1 MVRTNRKTTT
11 TAALGHLNLNE
22 LHESSKYFVRLPPVY
37 RAVLLGASPASQ
49 HLCVRTPVR
58 VLLQCLLRGQLHDAC
73 EGSGRCSRCRVGRK
87 PDIFL
92 CCLVALCSPLVLFY
106 YSLAFVFSL

>member
-1 MVRTNRKTTT
+1 MVRTSRKTTT

-22 LHESSKYFVRLPPVY
+22 LHESSKYISCPPTVH
-37 RAVLLGASPASQ
+37 RAVLSGASPASQ

-58 VLLQCLLRGQLHDAC
+58 LLLLGLLRGQLHDAC